1 MKKTLF
7 LLAIGLI
14 IYSCK
19 NKDEDPQPTKPHT
32 VQWYDTL
39 EWCTPAP
46 PDGYIAFCTMES
58 TEITPY
64 SVDYATGIKKDPLT
78 IYNACD
84 YYYIFVPGII
94 DGDSISM
101 SFYKNDILTQF
112 PKIPNSKPYL
122 LSRSYNSAF

>member
-14 IYSCK
+14 VYSCK
-19 NKDEDPQPTKPHT
+19 NKDEDPQPRIAQEVK
-32 VQWYDTL
+32 WYDTL

-64 SVDYATGIKKDPLT
+64 SVDYSTGLKKDALT
-78 IYNACD
+78 IYKACD
-84 YYYIFVPGII
+84 YYYIYVPGVVE
-94 DGDSISM
+94 GDSISM
-101 SFYKNDILTQF
+101 SFYKNDVLVGF
-112 PKIPNSKPYL
+112 PKHPKSEPYSL
-122 LSRSYNSAF
+122 HRTYSSIF